1 LRPLFAHLA
10 PLLLPSAVH
19 LFRTLTLSPTSRF
32 CSCPP
37 GTMGGSRKMKYT
49 VAKTRG
55 RRSSGG
61 TTEKSVPRD
70 LRAAGQQGSTL
81 ESRCM
86 GGRRR
91 DSRRLRTSSARPV
104 RDQHWS
110 SRFRPGLSY
119 GVYAMAELAESVR
132 PKRANHAV
140 PESNLAGQKL
150 PHLEGPPSQPSIG
163 VPSSP
168 WCARSDAP
176 GRGRDS
182 LARGGGKRLPES
194 RWRRLRGAAGPWL
207 RT

>member
-1 LRPLFAHLA
+1 MPTPGHPAGSHFSEGFASSGLV
-10 PLLLPSAVH
+10 LLPSAVH

-49 VAKTRG
+49 VAKTRR

-110 SRFRPGLSY
+110 SRFRPGPSY

-150 PHLEGPPSQPSIG
+150 PHLEGH
-163 VPSSP
+163 
-168 WCARSDAP
+168 RH
-176 GRGRDS
+176 S
-182 LARGGGKRLPES
+182 LRLACHRHHGARGQTPPVEDGTASPEVAETAP
-194 RWRRLRGAAGPWL
+194 RIPVE
-207 RT
+207 TP